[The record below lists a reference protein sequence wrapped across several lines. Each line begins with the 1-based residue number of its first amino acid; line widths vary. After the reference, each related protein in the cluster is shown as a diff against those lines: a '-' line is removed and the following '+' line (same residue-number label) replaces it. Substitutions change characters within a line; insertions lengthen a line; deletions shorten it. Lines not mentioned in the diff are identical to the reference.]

1 MIRPA
6 QTLILASSLLIASG
20 AAVLY
25 DLRYQPMW
33 YTLLAML
40 TLFALWDAWLVLRLP
55 KLSVQRQVDA
65 VIPVGIRSTVTLKI
79 ENMASR
85 AVNIRVY
92 DYYPAIC
99 QAQDLPLQTRL
110 AVKGWCRHPYHIKP
124 QQRGYGEFGHT
135 HVQVRSPLGLW
146 WRSQYVG
153 EAETIRIYPNFR
165 GMNKFN
171 LLAASSY
178 LAQLGIKKQ
187 RRRGEGMDFHQLRE
201 YQVGDSMRQINWQ
214 ASSRL
219 RKLISQEYQDERDQQ
234 IFFLID
240 CGQNMR
246 AKDGPLSH
254 FDHTLN
260 AVLLLAK
267 VALGQGDAVGL
278 STFSGPERH
287 LAPRK
292 GVAQVNLVMNTL
304 FDVEPS
310 LLTSDYE
317 TAARDLLTKL
327 RKRSLVVL
335 VTNLRDEDYPIL
347 MPALQLLNRHHLVLL
362 ASLRETV
369 LKDLMAREL
378 TGFDDALAVAGAHS
392 YSRARREAHKRL
404 SHQGVLHL
412 DVEPHQLAPTT
423 INAYLALK
431 AKGVL

>member
-1 MIRPA
+1 MIRPTK
-6 QTLILASSLLIASG
+6 TLIFAALMVVAAASAALYNPDYMLLWYLALAFVIG
-20 AAVLY
+20 MAVL
-25 DLRYQPMW
+25 
-33 YTLLAML
+33 
-40 TLFALWDAWLVLRLP
+40 DAWMVYRVAKP
-55 KLSVQRQVDA
+55 NVVRTVDA
-65 VIPVGIRSTVTLKI
+65 VIPVGLKSEVRLRI
-79 ENMASR
+79 ENQAKRPITM
-85 AVNIRVY
+85 RVF
-92 DYYPAIC
+92 DFYPSIC
-99 QAQDLPLQTRL
+99 KAQDLPLETTLEVR
-110 AVKGWCRHPYHIKP
+110 GWCTHPYRIVP
-124 QQRGYGEFGHT
+124 QQRGYAHFART
-135 HVQVRSPLGLW
+135 HILIMSSLKLW
-146 WRSQYVG
+146 WRSVRVG
-153 EAETIRIYPNFR
+153 EPEEIRVYPNFR

-171 LLAASSY
+171 LLASSNTM
-178 LAQLGIKKQ
+178 AQLGIKKQ

-201 YQVGDSMRQINWQ
+201 YQIGDAMRQINWQ

-234 IFFLID
+234 VYFLID

-246 AKDGPLSH
+246 AKDGALSH

-267 VALGQGDAVGL
+267 VALNQGDAVGL

-317 TAARDLLTKL
+317 TAVRDLLSKL
-327 RKRSLVVL
+327 HKRSLVVL

-369 LKDLMAREL
+369 LHDLMHKDIED
-378 TGFDDALAVAGAHS
+378 FEDALVVSGAHN
-392 YSRARREAHKRL
+392 YSRARRETHKRL

-412 DVEPHQLAPTT
+412 DIEPQKLAPAT

>member
-6 QTLILASSLLIASG
+6 KTLILLSLLLVAS
-20 AAVLY
+20 AVAVLY
-25 DLRYQPMW
+25 ELDYQNLW
-33 YTLLAML
+33 NLLAL
-40 TLFALWDAWLVLRLP
+40 ALFGFALVDAVLVLRTLKP
-55 KLSVQRQVDA
+55 EFKRTVDA
-65 VIPVGIRSTVTLKI
+65 VIPVGVKTVVKLYV
-79 ENMASR
+79 ENR
-85 AVNIRVY
+85 AQRRVHLRVY
-92 DYYPAIC
+92 DFYPPLCTAEE
-99 QAQDLPLQTRL
+99 LPLTVSL
-110 AVKGWCRHPYHIKP
+110 DSHGWFDHPYRVLPHR
-124 QQRGYGEFGHT
+124 RGYGSFEQAR
-135 HVQVRSPLGLW
+135 VLMRSPLGFW
-146 WRSQYVG
+146 WRSMRVG
-153 EAETIRIYPNFR
+153 EAETIRVYPNFR

-171 LLAASSY
+171 LMASSNY

-201 YQVGDSMRQINWQ
+201 YQVGDAMRQINWQ

-234 IFFLID
+234 VFFLID

-260 AVLLLAK
+260 AVLLLSK
-267 VALGQGDAVGL
+267 VALNQGDAVGL

-310 LLTSDYE
+310 LMTSDYE
-317 TAARDLLTKL
+317 TAARDLLKKL
-327 RKRSLVVL
+327 HKRALVVL
-335 VTNLRDEDYPIL
+335 VTNLRDEDYPVL

-369 LKDLMAREL
+369 LKDLVSQDINQ
-378 TGFDDALAVAGAHS
+378 FDDALAVAGAHH
-392 YSRARREAHKRL
+392 YSRARRETHRRLAHL
-404 SHQGVLHL
+404 GVFHL
-412 DVEPHQLAPTT
+412 DIEPRQLAPAT
-423 INAYLALK
+423 INTYLALK